1 MIQAAVSPQR
11 TRIMARLCNVKIVAV
26 PLVLIGAL
34 LSVIVSAGPASATVI
49 TPGTP
54 IPLGS
59 GSNSQPVGIAFNPTG
74 TRAYVTLTN
83 DNVVDEI
90 DPSTGA
96 VVATIP
102 VGSGPL
108 SIVILPNGTKAYVSS
123 YNDGAVTV
131 IDLSN
136 NSTTTILL
144 PAPGFPANGFFV
156 ALTPDASE
164 FWVVDGTRGI
174 DVYRVSDNSLI
185 ATIPVA
191 AGPVAVAFDPT
202 GTKAYV
208 ADYASAD
215 ATIIDVATHSVTGT
229 FAVPGVPYGV
239 AFSPDGTTAYV
250 SDNGGTI
257 TPVDVA
263 TDTPGPA
270 IPTTGTGLE
279 SVTFS
284 PDGTRAYVPGNGA
297 MQVIDVSTNALLA
310 PVPVGAGARLLAMNA
325 AGTFGYVSNTSDGTI
340 TPLSFAPDPAP
351 PVSQPAPALAATGT
365 SSAELAGALS
375 IAVAL
380 LCAGAIAIVMAV
392 RHPRRRSRIT
402 AR

>member
-1 MIQAAVSPQR
+1 
-11 TRIMARLCNVKIVAV
+11 VKIVALPIV
-26 PLVLIGAL
+26 MIGTVLAVL
-34 LSVIVSAGPASATVI
+34 LTAAPASATVI

-54 IPLGS
+54 ILLGS
-59 GSNSQPVGIAFNPTG
+59 GSNSQPVGIAFNPAG
-74 TRAYVTLTN
+74 TRAYVTLTT

-90 DPSTGA
+90 DTSTGT

-108 SIVILPNGTKAYVSS
+108 SIAILPDGTKAYVSS

-131 IDLSN
+131 IDLTN
-136 NSTTTILL
+136 NSTTTIAL
-144 PAPGFPANGFFV
+144 PNPGFPANGFFV
-156 ALTPDASE
+156 AITPDASE

-174 DVYRVSDNSLI
+174 DAYRVSDNTLI
-185 ATIPVA
+185 AAIPVA

-239 AFSPDGTTAYV
+239 AFSPDGATAYV

-263 TDTPGPA
+263 TDAPGPA
-270 IPTTGTGLE
+270 IATTGAGLE

-284 PDGTRAYVPGNGA
+284 PDGARAYVPGNGA
-297 MQVIDVSTNALLA
+297 MQVIDVSTNTLLT
-310 PVPVGAGARLLAMNA
+310 PVPVGAGARLLAMSA
-325 AGTFGYVSNTSDGTI
+325 AGTFGYVSNTADGTI

-351 PVSQPAPALAATGT
+351 PAAPPAPTLAATGPST
-365 SSAELAGALS
+365 AELATMLSFALGLLGAG
-375 IAVAL
+375 AVAV
-380 LCAGAIAIVMAV
+380 AAS
-392 RHPRRRSRIT
+392 RHPRGRRQGT
-402 AR
+402 

>member
-1 MIQAAVSPQR
+1 M
-11 TRIMARLCNVKIVAV
+11 KIVAV
-26 PLVLIGAL
+26 PIVMIGTL
-34 LSVIVSAGPASATVI
+34 LSVILTAGPASAAVI

-59 GSNSQPVGIAFNPTG
+59 GSNSQPVGIAFNPAG
-74 TRAYVTLTN
+74 TRAYVALTS
-83 DNVVDEI
+83 DNVVDEV

-108 SIVILPNGTKAYVSS
+108 SIAILPDGTKAYVSS
-123 YNDGAVTV
+123 YNDGAVTI
-131 IDLSN
+131 IDLTT
-136 NSTTTILL
+136 NSTTTIFL
-144 PAPGFPANGFFV
+144 PNPGFPANGFFV

-174 DVYRVSDNSLI
+174 DAYRVSDNTLI

-191 AGPVAVAFDPT
+191 AGPVAVAFNPA

-215 ATIIDVATHSVTGT
+215 ATIIDVASHSVTGT

-239 AFSPDGTTAYV
+239 AFSPDGTKAYV

-270 IPTTGTGLE
+270 ILTTGSALE

-284 PDGTRAYVPGNGA
+284 PDGTRAYVPGDGA
-297 MQVIDVSTNALLA
+297 MQVLDVSTDALLT
-310 PVPVGAGARLLAMNA
+310 PIPVGAGARLLAMRA
-325 AGTFGYVSNTSDGTI
+325 TGTFGYVSNTGDGTI
-340 TPLSFAPDPAP
+340 TPLSFAPDPVP
-351 PVSQPAPALAATGT
+351 PAPRQNPELAATGT
-365 SSAELAGALS
+365 SAAELARMLSLALGLLGAGV
-375 IAVAL
+375 VA
-380 LCAGAIAIVMAV
+380 AMAASRHRRV
-392 RHPRRRSRIT
+392 RSAALHGIR
-402 AR
+402 

>member
-1 MIQAAVSPQR
+1 
-11 TRIMARLCNVKIVAV
+11 VKIIAL
-26 PLVLIGAL
+26 PLVMLGAV
-34 LSVIVSAGPASATVI
+34 LSVILAAGPASAAVI

-59 GSNSQPVGIAFNPTG
+59 GVNSQPVGIAFNPAG
-74 TRAYVTLTN
+74 TRAYVALTS

-90 DPSTGA
+90 DPSTGT
-96 VVATIP
+96 VLATIP

-108 SIVILPNGTKAYVSS
+108 SIAILPDGTKAYVSS
-123 YNDGAVTV
+123 YNDGAVTI
-131 IDLSN
+131 IDLATN
-136 NSTTTILL
+136 TTTTVFL

-156 ALTPDASE
+156 AITPDATE
-164 FWVVDGTRGI
+164 YWVVDGTRGI
-174 DVYRVSDNSLI
+174 DAYRVSDNALI
-185 ATIPVA
+185 AAIPVS

-215 ATIIDVATHSVTGT
+215 ATIIDVATHTVTGT
-229 FAVPGVPYGV
+229 FPVPGVPYGV
-239 AFSPDGTTAYV
+239 AFSPDGATAYV

-270 IPTTGTGLE
+270 ITTTGSGLE
-279 SVTFS
+279 SVAFS

-297 MQVIDVSTNALLA
+297 MQVIDVATDALLT
-310 PVPVGAGARLLAMNA
+310 PIPVGAGARLLAMNA
-325 AGTFGYVSNTSDGTI
+325 AGTFGYVSNTGDGTI

-351 PVSQPAPALAATGT
+351 PAPAPGLAATGT
-365 SSAELAGALS
+365 TTTELVGALGLGIALLAGG
-375 IAVAL
+375 
-380 LCAGAIAIVMAV
+380 AGATVAAS
-392 RHPRRRSRIT
+392 RTRRLRADSRPAT
-402 AR
+402 R

>member
-1 MIQAAVSPQR
+1 VKLSVAPLAV
-11 TRIMARLCNVKIVAV
+11 
-26 PLVLIGAL
+26 IGAVL
-34 LSVIVSAGPASATVI
+34 AVILAAAPASAAVI

-59 GSNSQPVGIAFNPTG
+59 GAGSQPVGVAFNPSG
-74 TRAYVTLTN
+74 TRAYVALTS

-90 DPSTGA
+90 DPSTGT

-102 VGSGPL
+102 VGNGPL
-108 SIVILPNGTKAYVSS
+108 SIAILPDGSKAYVSS

-131 IDLSN
+131 IDLAT
-136 NSTTTILL
+136 NSTSTIFL

-156 ALTPDASE
+156 ALTPDAGE
-164 FWVVDGTRGI
+164 FWVVDETRGI
-174 DVYRVSDNSLI
+174 DVYRVSDNTLI
-185 ATIPVA
+185 TTIPVA

-215 ATIIDVATHSVTGT
+215 ATIIDVASHTVTGT
-229 FAVPGVPYGV
+229 FPVPGVPYGV
-239 AFSPDGTTAYV
+239 AFSPDGAKAYV

-257 TPVDVA
+257 TPVDTA

-270 IPTTGTGLE
+270 LLTTGSGLE

-297 MQVIDVSTNALLA
+297 MQVIDVSTDSVLA
-310 PVPVGAGARLLAMNA
+310 PIPVGAGARVLAMNP
-325 AGTFGYVSNTSDGTI
+325 AGTFGYVSNTGDGTI
-340 TPLSFAPDPAP
+340 TPLSFAPDPAAP
-351 PVSQPAPALAATGT
+351 PPAPTLAATGT
-365 SSAELAGALS
+365 SGSDIAEAVFLGMGLLAVG
-375 IAVAL
+375 AVAV
-380 LCAGAIAIVMAV
+380 AAASRPSRPA
-392 RHPRRRSRIT
+392 RRRAT
-402 AR
+402 

>member
-1 MIQAAVSPQR
+1 M
-11 TRIMARLCNVKIVAV
+11 KIIAV
-26 PLVLIGAL
+26 PLLVICAA
-34 LSVIVSAGPASATVI
+34 LSVILIAAPASAAVI
-49 TPGTP
+49 TPGAP

-59 GSNSQPVGIAFNPTG
+59 GSNSQPVGIAFNPANG
-74 TRAYVTLTN
+74 HAYVTLTS

-108 SIVILPNGTKAYVSS
+108 SIAILPDGTKAYVSS
-123 YNDGAVTV
+123 YNDGAVTI
-131 IDLSN
+131 IDLTN
-136 NSTTTILL
+136 NSTTTIFL
-144 PAPGFPANGFFV
+144 PNPGFPANGFFV

-164 FWVVDGTRGI
+164 FWVVDETRGI
-174 DVYRVSDNSLI
+174 DTYRVSDNAFLG
-185 ATIPVA
+185 TISVG
-191 AGPVAVAFDPT
+191 AGPVAVAFNPA

-215 ATIIDVATHSVTGT
+215 ATIVDVATHTITGT

-239 AFSPDGTTAYV
+239 AFSPDGAKAYV

-263 TDTPGPA
+263 TDTPGAA
-270 IPTTGTGLE
+270 IQTTGSGLE

-284 PDGTRAYVPGNGA
+284 PDGSRAYVPGNGA
-297 MQVIDVSTNALLA
+297 MQVVDVSTNSLLA
-310 PVPVGAGARLLAMNA
+310 PIPVGAGARLLATNA
-325 AGTFGYVSNTSDGTI
+325 AGTFGYVSNTGDGTI

-351 PVSQPAPALAATGT
+351 PAAPPAPTLAATGT
-365 SSAELAGALS
+365 STAEFATMLSLVVVLFGVGVGA
-375 IAVAL
+375 
-380 LCAGAIAIVMAV
+380 VMESS
-392 RHPRRRSRIT
+392 RRRRL
-402 AR
+402 AA

>member
-1 MIQAAVSPQR
+1 
-11 TRIMARLCNVKIVAV
+11 VKISAV
-26 PLVLIGAL
+26 PITLIGAA
-34 LSVIVSAGPASATVI
+34 LSVALVAAPASAAII
-49 TPGTP
+49 TPGAP

-59 GSNSQPVGIAFNPTG
+59 GTNSQPVGIAFNPAG
-74 TRAYVTLTN
+74 TRAYVTLTS
-83 DNVVDEI
+83 DNVVDEL

-96 VVATIP
+96 VLATIP

-108 SIVILPNGTKAYVSS
+108 SIAILPDGTKAYVSS
-123 YNDGAVTV
+123 YNDGAVTI
-131 IDLSN
+131 IDLSD
-136 NSTTTILL
+136 NSTSTIFL
-144 PAPGFPANGFFV
+144 PNPGFPANGFFV

-174 DVYRVSDNSLI
+174 DAYRVSDNSLI

-191 AGPVAVAFDPT
+191 AGPVAVAFDPA

-215 ATIIDVATHSVTGT
+215 ATIIDVASHSVTGT

-239 AFSPDGTTAYV
+239 AFSPNGSKAYV

-270 IPTTGTGLE
+270 IVTTGSGLE

-284 PDGTRAYVPGNGA
+284 PDGTRAYIPGNGA
-297 MQVIDVSTNALLA
+297 MQVIDVATDSLLA

-325 AGTFGYVSNTSDGTI
+325 AGTFGYVSNTGDGTV
-340 TPLSFAPDPAP
+340 TPLSFAPDPPAP
-351 PVSQPAPALAATGT
+351 PPSPTLAATGT
-365 SSAELAGALS
+365 SGSDLAGALGL
-375 IAVAL
+375 AL
-380 LCAGAIAIVMAV
+380 GL
-392 RHPRRRSRIT
+392 IT
-402 AR
+402 AGLVAAVSGSRSSRRAAGRAT

>member
-1 MIQAAVSPQR
+1 VRIAAAPIVMIG
-11 TRIMARLCNVKIVAV
+11 T
-26 PLVLIGAL
+26 L
-34 LSVIVSAGPASATVI
+34 LSVILTAGPASAAVI

-59 GSNSQPVGIAFNPTG
+59 GSNSQPVGIAFNPAG
-74 TRAYVTLTN
+74 TRAYVTLTS
-83 DNVVDEI
+83 DNVVDEV

-108 SIVILPNGTKAYVSS
+108 SIVILPDGTKAYVSS
-123 YNDGAVTV
+123 YNDGAVTI
-131 IDLSN
+131 IDLATN
-136 NSTTTILL
+136 ATTTILL
-144 PAPGFPANGFFV
+144 PNPGFPANGFFV

-174 DVYRVSDNSLI
+174 DAYRVSDNTLI

-191 AGPVAVAFDPT
+191 AGPVAVAFDPA

-239 AFSPDGTTAYV
+239 AFSPDGTKAYV

-270 IPTTGTGLE
+270 ILTTGSALE

-284 PDGTRAYVPGNGA
+284 PDGTRAYVPGDGA
-297 MQVIDVSTNALLA
+297 MQVLDVSTDTLLT
-310 PVPVGAGARLLAMNA
+310 PIPVGAGARLLAMTA
-325 AGTFGYVSNTSDGTI
+325 AGTFGYVSNTGDGTI
-340 TPLSFAPDPAP
+340 TPLSFAPDPAAP
-351 PVSQPAPALAATGT
+351 PPAPTLAATGT
-365 SSAELAGALS
+365 STAGLATMLSLALGLLGAGVVAAMAAS
-375 IAVAL
+375 RRRRVRSVAL
-380 LCAGAIAIVMAV
+380 HG
-392 RHPRRRSRIT
+392 PR
-402 AR
+402 

>member
-1 MIQAAVSPQR
+1 
-11 TRIMARLCNVKIVAV
+11 VKRVAV
-26 PLVLIGAL
+26 PLVMIGTV
-34 LSVIVSAGPASATVI
+34 LSVILTAVPASATVI

-59 GSNSQPVGIAFNPTG
+59 GSNSQPVGIAFDPAG
-74 TRAYVTLTN
+74 TRAYVTLTS

-90 DPSTGA
+90 DPSTGT

-108 SIVILPNGTKAYVSS
+108 SIAILPNGTKAYVSS
-123 YNDGAVTV
+123 YNDGAVTI
-131 IDLSN
+131 IDLAN

-144 PAPGFPANGFFV
+144 PNPGFPANGFFV

-174 DVYRVSDNSLI
+174 DAYRVSDNTLL

-191 AGPVAVAFDPT
+191 AGPVAVAFNPA

-215 ATIIDVATHSVTGT
+215 ATIIDVVSHSVTGT

-239 AFSPDGTTAYV
+239 AFSPDGAKAYV

-270 IPTTGTGLE
+270 IQTTGSGLE

-284 PDGTRAYVPGNGA
+284 PDGTRAYIPGNGA
-297 MQVIDVSTNALLA
+297 MQVVDVSTNSLLT
-310 PVPVGAGARLLAMNA
+310 PIPVGAGARLLAMTA
-325 AGTFGYVSNTSDGTI
+325 AGTFGYVSNTGDGTI
-340 TPLSFAPDPAP
+340 TPLRFAPDPAAP
-351 PVSQPAPALAATGT
+351 QPVPTLSATGT
-365 SSAELAGALS
+365 STAELATMLSLALGLLGAG
-375 IAVAL
+375 AVAVI
-380 LCAGAIAIVMAV
+380 GS
-392 RHPRRRSRIT
+392 RRRVRAT
-402 AR
+402 

>member
-1 MIQAAVSPQR
+1 MP
-11 TRIMARLCNVKIVAV
+11 IV
-26 PLVLIGAL
+26 LVATA
-34 LSVIVSAGPASATVI
+34 LSVILTALPASAAVI
-49 TPGTP
+49 TPGAP

-59 GSNSQPVGIAFNPTG
+59 GSNSQPVGIAFNPAG
-74 TRAYVTLTN
+74 TRAYVALTS

-90 DPSTGA
+90 DPSTGT
-96 VVATIP
+96 VIATIP

-108 SIVILPNGTKAYVSS
+108 SIAILPDGTKAYVSS

-131 IDLSN
+131 IDLAT

-174 DVYRVSDNSLI
+174 DAYRVSDNSLI
-185 ATIPVA
+185 ATIPVS
-191 AGPVAVAFDPT
+191 AGPVAVAFDPS

-229 FAVPGVPYGV
+229 FPVPGVPYGV
-239 AFSPDGTTAYV
+239 AFSPDGAKAYV
-250 SDNGGTI
+250 SDNDGTI

-270 IPTTGTGLE
+270 IQTTGSALE

-284 PDGTRAYVPGNGA
+284 PDGTRAYVPGDGA
-297 MQVIDVSTNALLA
+297 MQVIDVSTNALLT
-310 PVPVGAGARLLAMNA
+310 PIPVGAGARLLAMTA
-325 AGTFGYVSNTSDGTI
+325 AGKFGYVSNTADGTI

-351 PVSQPAPALAATGT
+351 PAAPQSAPTLAATGT
-365 SSAELAGALS
+365 SAAELATMLSLALGLLGTGVVGVMVGRFS
-375 IAVAL
+375 LSPCGTSSSSAPAL
-380 LCAGAIAIVMAV
+380 PG
-392 RHPRRRSRIT
+392 RRRPESRRSR
-402 AR
+402 ARASS

>member
-1 MIQAAVSPQR
+1 MRIAAAPIVMIG
-11 TRIMARLCNVKIVAV
+11 T
-26 PLVLIGAL
+26 L
-34 LSVIVSAGPASATVI
+34 LSVILTAGPASAAVI

-59 GSNSQPVGIAFNPTG
+59 GSNSQPVGIAFNPAG
-74 TRAYVTLTN
+74 TRAYVTLTS
-83 DNVVDEI
+83 DNVVDEV

-108 SIVILPNGTKAYVSS
+108 SIVILPDGTKAYVSS
-123 YNDGAVTV
+123 YNDGAVTI
-131 IDLSN
+131 IDLATN
-136 NSTTTILL
+136 ATTTILL
-144 PAPGFPANGFFV
+144 PNPGFPANGFFV

-174 DVYRVSDNSLI
+174 DAYRVSDNTLI

-191 AGPVAVAFDPT
+191 AGPVAVAFDPA

-239 AFSPDGTTAYV
+239 AFSPDGTKAYV

-270 IPTTGTGLE
+270 ILTTGSALE

-284 PDGTRAYVPGNGA
+284 PDGTRAYVPGDGA
-297 MQVIDVSTNALLA
+297 MQVLDVSTDTLLT
-310 PVPVGAGARLLAMNA
+310 PIPVGAGARLLAMTA
-325 AGTFGYVSNTSDGTI
+325 AGTFGYVSNTGDGTI
-340 TPLSFAPDPAP
+340 TPLSFAPDPAAP
-351 PVSQPAPALAATGT
+351 PPAPTLAATGT
-365 SSAELAGALS
+365 STAGLATMLSLALGLLGAGVVAAMAAS
-375 IAVAL
+375 RRRRVRSVAL
-380 LCAGAIAIVMAV
+380 HG
-392 RHPRRRSRIT
+392 PR
-402 AR
+402 

>member
-1 MIQAAVSPQR
+1 M
-11 TRIMARLCNVKIVAV
+11 KIVAV
-26 PLVLIGAL
+26 PLVMIGTVLFVTLTAL
-34 LSVIVSAGPASATVI
+34 PASAAVI

-59 GSNSQPVGIAFNPTG
+59 GSNSQPVGIAFNPAG
-74 TRAYVTLTN
+74 TRAYVALTS
-83 DNVVDEI
+83 DNVVDEV

-108 SIVILPNGTKAYVSS
+108 SIAILPDGTKAYVSS
-123 YNDGAVTV
+123 YNDGAVTI
-131 IDLSN
+131 IDLTT
-136 NSTTTILL
+136 NSTTTIFL
-144 PAPGFPANGFFV
+144 PHPGFPANGFFV

-174 DVYRVSDNSLI
+174 DAYRVSDNTLI

-191 AGPVAVAFDPT
+191 AGPVAVAFNPA

-215 ATIIDVATHSVTGT
+215 ATIIDVASHSVTGT

-239 AFSPDGTTAYV
+239 AFSPDGAKAYV

-270 IPTTGTGLE
+270 ILTTGSALE

-284 PDGTRAYVPGNGA
+284 PDGTRAYVPGDGA
-297 MQVIDVSTNALLA
+297 MQVLDVSTDALLT
-310 PVPVGAGARLLAMNA
+310 PIPVGAGARLLAMRA
-325 AGTFGYVSNTSDGTI
+325 TGTFGYVSNTGDGTI
-340 TPLSFAPDPAP
+340 TPLSFAPDPVPPAP
-351 PVSQPAPALAATGT
+351 RQNPALAATGT
-365 SSAELAGALS
+365 STAEFTTMLSLVLGLLGAGVVAV
-375 IAVAL
+375 IAAS
-380 LCAGAIAIVMAV
+380 
-392 RHPRRRSRIT
+392 RHSRLRWAAPRRRSR
-402 AR
+402 

>member
-1 MIQAAVSPQR
+1 M
-11 TRIMARLCNVKIVAV
+11 KIVAV
-26 PLVLIGAL
+26 PLAIIGAA
-34 LSVIVSAGPASATVI
+34 LSVTLTAVPASAAVI
-49 TPGTP
+49 SPGTP

-59 GSNSQPVGIAFNPTG
+59 SSNSQPVGIAFNPAG
-74 TRAYVTLTN
+74 TRAYVTLTS

-90 DPSTGA
+90 DPTTGA

-108 SIVILPNGTKAYVSS
+108 SIVILPDGTKAYVSS

-131 IDLSN
+131 IDLSD
-136 NSTTTILL
+136 NSTTTIFL

-156 ALTPDASE
+156 ALTPDAGE
-164 FWVVDGTRGI
+164 FWVVDPTRGI
-174 DVYRVSDNSLI
+174 DAYRVSDNALV
-185 ATIPVA
+185 ATIPVG

-229 FAVPGVPYGV
+229 FPVPGVPYGV
-239 AFSPDGTTAYV
+239 AFSPDGAKAYV

-270 IPTTGTGLE
+270 IPTTGFGLE

-284 PDGTRAYVPGNGA
+284 PDGTRAYVPGDGA
-297 MQVIDVSTNALLA
+297 MQVVDVSSDALLT
-310 PVPVGAGARLLAMNA
+310 PIPVGAGARLLAMTA
-325 AGTFGYVSNTSDGTI
+325 TGTFGYVSNTVDGTI
-340 TPLSFAPDPAP
+340 TPLSFAPDP
-351 PVSQPAPALAATGT
+351 PAPAPAATLAATGAST
-365 SSAELAGALS
+365 AELVTMASLVVGLLGAGVLA
-375 IAVAL
+375 
-380 LCAGAIAIVMAV
+380 VMASS
-392 RHPRRRSRIT
+392 RHRRRGL
-402 AR
+402 A